1 MATLTQEWVS
11 QAEERLASLEPEPVE
26 PIVQPRFA
34 PQGALSLGDTV
45 WVDSLQAT
53 GEITE
58 LAGDEAEV
66 QVGSFRIKARL
77 GDLELRHKAT
87 KPEVRERVVSVPQ
100 VSSPG
105 LELHLRGQT
114 TEEVLPRLDKYLND
128 AYLAGL
134 PQVRIIHGKGTG
146 TLRRVVRD
154 FVANHPLVAS
164 FRPGDRY
171 EGDEGATVVKLVSR

>member
-1 MATLTQEWVS
+1 MA
-11 QAEERLASLEPEPVE
+11 QAEDALASLEPKPVE

-34 PQGALSLGDTV
+34 PQEPLSRGDTV
-45 WVDSLQAT
+45 WVAGLQAI

-58 LAGDEAEV
+58 LSGDEAEV

-77 GDLELRHKAT
+77 GDLELRHRAA
-87 KPEVRERVVSVPQ
+87 KPEVRERVISVPR

-105 LELHLRGQT
+105 LELNLRGQT
-114 TEEVLPRLDKYLND
+114 TEEALPRLDKYLND

-154 FVANHPLVAS
+154 FVTNHPLVAS
-164 FRPGDRY
+164 YQPGDEH
-171 EGDEGATVVKLVSR
+171 EGGEGATVVKLVSR